1 MILSTEQFAE
11 TDDLFDGKLIYPG
24 YPNAAG
30 GSFYLN
36 LPMAIPAAAKEKEC
50 AWAFMKML
58 FSSSYYAT
66 RGGWIPLQRGFE
78 ESLQEAIKNGI
89 SKESAQKLAE
99 IQGNIN
105 TLAYY
110 DEMISNI
117 LTDETSYM
125 FAGAKTVEETAAR
138 INQRV
143 QLYLTEQWG

>member
-1 MILSTEQFAE
+1 M
-11 TDDLFDGKLIYPG
+11 
-24 YPNAAG
+24 
-30 GSFYLN
+30 
-36 LPMAIPAAAKEKEC
+36 
-50 AWAFMKML
+50 
-58 FSSSYYAT
+58 
-66 RGGWIPLQRGFE
+66 QRGFE